1 MLHVLFFLGV
11 FYGYPMQS
19 KRRCIVMRS
28 FPLFEELEAERDDYV
43 SAQGFREIE

>member
-1 MLHVLFFLGV
+1 MLHVLFF
-11 FYGYPMQS
+11 FYGYPIQS